1 MDYIIRQEVHV
12 GPEQS
17 GVVAVPAQCL
27 GQAGAVIVIGLTT
40 LWCRKWFT
48 TSRITALHRILCD
61 TASVIELE
69 TRIVVIVGVGH

>member
-1 MDYIIRQEVHV
+1 MGCRRAA
-12 GPEQS
+12 
-17 GVVAVPAQCL
+17 VVAVPAQCL

-40 LWCRKWFT
+40 LWCRKGFP